1 MDNKVC
7 RKCLRKGSHL
17 YKNCKKQCEV
27 DGCVA
32 NRRHH
37 TLLHKLRS
45 DLSASTTQPEE
56 QAAIVAHNA
65 VPIVSKRQPLLKIIP
80 VTLSG
85 KKGSVDTFALL
96 DDGSSATLL
105 DRSVANALEDE
116 GPREPLRIHCI
127 GGLTKLSD
135 VSFVNI
141 KVRGRYSSDTFEI
154 RARSIPNLNLSAQTA
169 SFDDVQRFSHLT
181 DLADVLAY
189 GDAQPT
195 CLIGTDNW
203 HLLLTQSVRRG
214 TKSEPAAA
222 LTPLGWVLFGFMGN
236 TASSVEFVNHVNQ
249 VEDDQLDNNLEHLVK
264 NYYKLDSIGIEK
276 KLHSSPSDRRAI
288 EILDETTVR
297 LTSGRFQTGLLWR
310 DNIKIIPNSKRL
322 ALSRFQS
329 LESKMA
335 KDKTY
340 ATSYKQNIQ
349 GMIDK
354 GYAELC
360 SGPPTGNITWYLP
373 HFGVVH
379 PHKKKLR
386 VVHDA
391 AAKCNGVSLNSM
403 LLSGPDL
410 LQPLLAIVMRFREG
424 KIAITGDIKEMFPQ
438 VKIRPEDRDAQRFLW
453 RDDPQS
459 PLLEYRMSSMI
470 FGATSS
476 PCTALYLKNKN
487 ALEFQNSY
495 PKAAQSIIENHYMD
509 DYLESFE
516 SVEEAARLASEI
528 VTVHKAAGFEMRSW
542 VSNHAEALT
551 LLPLDLRATEASEVG
566 LGPSSPSRIR
576 VLGLTWLVGDD
587 SLSFLKSIPK
597 FPPTLTK
604 RSALSLLMSIY
615 DPLGLITPLII
626 KGRILFQMTW
636 KLGLDWDQKLS
647 EGLFLKYQSW
657 FRELENLSGSA
668 IPRCYSEGKQVIES
682 QLHVLCD
689 ASELAYACVAYW
701 RFVLSDGSVKLAL
714 IGGKA
719 RLAPLKPATIPR
731 MELQAALIAEIS
743 DLTDVQSWRYVP
755 SGLNVAD
762 DATRD
767 TAEFSLHSR
776 WFTGPTYLLSPEAT
790 WPREP
795 LYTDSSTTSEIKMV
809 ECLVVPSA
817 ESPALSPVVADHRR
831 FSRWI
836 RLLRAT
842 ARAHQSAKMF
852 RTLLPLNSKLF
863 LNSPRCDRKLPLLSA
878 DDLNSAEHHLLMSVQ
893 RDSLSEELDCVNAGR
908 PVSRLSKLKNVSLLV
923 CNGLLRLSGRTSA
936 SDAIESRPIV
946 LDGKHQITRLLIH
959 EYHIRCAHANNE
971 LVVNEMR
978 QKFYIIGLRSAVKQ
992 VASRCQRCRVWKA
1005 RPVPPPIGD
1014 LPDVR
1019 MAIYERPFS
1028 YVGLDYFGPLNVTI
1042 GRKHAKRWVALFTCM
1057 TVRAVHLEIVDN
1069 LSADSAIMALR
1080 RFISRRGC
1088 PSCIYSDNGTAFVG
1102 ASKMLAEVYE
1112 FATTKRIQWKFI
1124 PPSAPFMGG
1133 CWERL
1138 VRNVKSA
1145 LSATLKE
1152 QSPRE
1157 ETLHTLLLEAEAIV
1171 NSRPLTHVSTE
1182 PDAEEALTPFT
1193 FLIGTPSYDLQ
1204 TRPFN
1209 DTDLSSR
1216 AQWRKAQRLADH
1228 FWQRFT
1234 KEYLPSLVPRR
1245 SSPTASTS
1253 FIIGDLVVI
1262 VDGTLPRRCWPRGRI
1277 VATYPGKDRIVRV
1290 VDVQTKGGVLRRPVK
1305 KLAKLVVSP

>member
-1 MDNKVC
+1 
-7 RKCLRKGSHL
+7 
-17 YKNCKKQCEV
+17 
-27 DGCVA
+27 
-32 NRRHH
+32 
-37 TLLHKLRS
+37 
-45 DLSASTTQPEE
+45 
-56 QAAIVAHNA
+56 
-65 VPIVSKRQPLLKIIP
+65 
-80 VTLSG
+80 
-85 KKGSVDTFALL
+85 
-96 DDGSSATLL
+96 
-105 DRSVANALEDE
+105 
-116 GPREPLRIHCI
+116 
-127 GGLTKLSD
+127 
-135 VSFVNI
+135 
-141 KVRGRYSSDTFEI
+141 
-154 RARSIPNLNLSAQTA
+154 
-169 SFDDVQRFSHLT
+169 
-181 DLADVLAY
+181 
-189 GDAQPT
+189 
-195 CLIGTDNW
+195 
-203 HLLLTQSVRRG
+203 
-214 TKSEPAAA
+214 
-222 LTPLGWVLFGFMGN
+222 
-236 TASSVEFVNHVNQ
+236 
-249 VEDDQLDNNLEHLVK
+249 
-264 NYYKLDSIGIEK
+264 
-276 KLHSSPSDRRAI
+276 
-288 EILDETTVR
+288 
-297 LTSGRFQTGLLWR
+297 
-310 DNIKIIPNSKRL
+310 
-322 ALSRFQS
+322 
-329 LESKMA
+329 MA

-379 PHKKKLR
+379 PHKRKLR

-410 LQPLLAIVMRFREG
+410 LQPLLAIVMRFREVL
-424 KIAITGDIKEMFPQ
+424 KWLRGD
-438 VKIRPEDRDAQRFLW
+438 A
-453 RDDPQS
+453 
-459 PLLEYRMSSMI
+459 
-470 FGATSS
+470 
-476 PCTALYLKNKN
+476 CTFKP
-487 ALEFQNSY
+487 FV
-495 PKAAQSIIENHYMD
+495 
-509 DYLESFE
+509 SF
-516 SVEEAARLASEI
+516 
-528 VTVHKAAGFEMRSW
+528 
-542 VSNHAEALT
+542 
-551 LLPLDLRATEASEVG
+551 
-566 LGPSSPSRIR
+566 R
-576 VLGLTWLVGDD
+576 V
-587 SLSFLKSIPK
+587 
-597 FPPTLTK
+597 
-604 RSALSLLMSIY
+604 
-615 DPLGLITPLII
+615 
-626 KGRILFQMTW
+626 
-636 KLGLDWDQKLS
+636 
-647 EGLFLKYQSW
+647 
-657 FRELENLSGSA
+657 
-668 IPRCYSEGKQVIES
+668 
-682 QLHVLCD
+682 
-689 ASELAYACVAYW
+689 
-701 RFVLSDGSVKLAL
+701 
-714 IGGKA
+714 
-719 RLAPLKPATIPR
+719 
-731 MELQAALIAEIS
+731 AEIS

-767 TAEFSLHSR
+767 TAEFSLHS
-776 WFTGPTYLLSPEAT
+776 
-790 WPREP
+790 
-795 LYTDSSTTSEIKMV
+795 
-809 ECLVVPSA
+809 
-817 ESPALSPVVADHRR
+817 
-831 FSRWI
+831 
-836 RLLRAT
+836 
-842 ARAHQSAKMF
+842 Q
-852 RTLLPLNSKLF
+852 
-863 LNSPRCDRKLPLLSA
+863 
-878 DDLNSAEHHLLMSVQ
+878 
-893 RDSLSEELDCVNAGR
+893 LDCVNAGR

-959 EYHIRCAHANNE
+959 DYHIRYAHANNE

-1028 YVGLDYFGPLNVTI
+1028 YVGLEYFGPLNVTI

-1080 RFISRRGC
+1080 RFISRRGF
-1088 PSCIYSDNGTAFVG
+1088 PICIYSDNGTAFVG

-1204 TRPFN
+1204 TRPFD

-1245 SSPTASTS
+1245 SSPTASAS